1 MKQST
6 AVNTSSLLLLCL
18 SLAVLAVGA
27 VAGAKRNRQ
36 APPPPPPP
44 LTAVAKVTGSN
55 GAVSGTIKFI
65 CSIEKG
71 AVHIVGEVR
80 GLTPGKHG
88 FHVHQ
93 FGDTS
98 DGCTSMGPHYNP
110 AGHSHG
116 APGDAARHVGDL
128 GNIEADGKGVAR
140 VDLWDSLVTLK
151 GEQSIVGRG
160 VVIHG
165 GVDDLGTGKEGKAA
179 ESKKTGN
186 AGPRV
191 GCAPIAFAKV

>member
-88 FHVHQ
+88 FHVH
-93 FGDTS
+93 
-98 DGCTSMGPHYNP
+98 H
-110 AGHSHG
+110 HG

>member
-1 MKQST
+1 M
-6 AVNTSSLLLLCL
+6 
-18 SLAVLAVGA
+18 
-27 VAGAKRNRQ
+27 
-36 APPPPPPP
+36 
-44 LTAVAKVTGSN
+44 
-55 GAVSGTIKFI
+55 
-65 CSIEKG
+65 
-71 AVHIVGEVR
+71 HIVGEVR

-160 VVIHG
+160 VV
-165 GVDDLGTGKEGKAA
+165 V
-179 ESKKTGN
+179 S
-186 AGPRV
+186 
-191 GCAPIAFAKV
+191 

>member
-65 CSIEKG
+65 CS
-71 AVHIVGEVR
+71 VR
-80 GLTPGKHG
+80 
-88 FHVHQ
+88 
-93 FGDTS
+93 S
-98 DGCTSMGPHYNP
+98 Y
-110 AGHSHG
+110 
-116 APGDAARHVGDL
+116 
-128 GNIEADGKGVAR
+128 
-140 VDLWDSLVTLK
+140 
-151 GEQSIVGRG
+151 
-160 VVIHG
+160 
-165 GVDDLGTGKEGKAA
+165 
-179 ESKKTGN
+179 
-186 AGPRV
+186 
-191 GCAPIAFAKV
+191 